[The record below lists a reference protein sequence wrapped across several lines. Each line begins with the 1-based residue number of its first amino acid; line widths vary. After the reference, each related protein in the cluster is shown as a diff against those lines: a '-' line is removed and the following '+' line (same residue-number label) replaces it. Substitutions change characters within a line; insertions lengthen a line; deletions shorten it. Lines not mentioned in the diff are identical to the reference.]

1 MSTNL
6 KLEKN
11 ILSSD
16 IKAAGKNTKEKV
28 ENTYTEELFFSI
40 CAPIGS
46 LKEDAINNLM
56 NNRTSIVIAHRL
68 STIRHANE
76 IVVLQKGEIVER
88 GTHDELITQN
98 GFYKR
103 LVDMQEVK

>member
-28 ENTYTEELFFSI
+28 IFFMSM
-40 CAPIGS
+40 S
-46 LKEDAINNLM
+46 FK
-56 NNRTSIVIAHRL
+56 
-68 STIRHANE
+68 
-76 IVVLQKGEIVER
+76 
-88 GTHDELITQN
+88 
-98 GFYKR
+98 Y
-103 LVDMQEVK
+103 